1 MTDLGNVLI
10 RGIIGF
16 LLLLLLARIMGKKHI
31 TDMTFYEYIVGIA
44 IGSIAAELTF
54 SPHVRMSNFI
64 LGMIVWAILPVIA
77 SKLELHSLLFR
88 KLSEGMPT
96 TLIENGKIL
105 EENLK
110 KENLTVDE
118 LMIHLRQKDAFSLA
132 DVESAVMEKS
142 GLISILKK
150 KNTQPVT
157 PKDIGLLTQK
167 ESFPT
172 IVIIDGNLMEKSLQ
186 EHGYTKEWLLA
197 ELVKQGANDP
207 HDVFLAQIDSSG
219 NLYVDFYNDNDT
231 HAPKMKE
238 KLLTAASV
246 KQLQAD
252 LKRFSVESKNQQA
265 KTSYQQHA
273 DHMDQLI
280 NDLST
285 YMVD

>member
-1 MTDLGNVLI
+1 
-10 RGIIGF
+10 
-16 LLLLLLARIMGKKHI
+16 MGKKHI

-64 LGMIVWAILPVIA
+64 LGMIVWALLPVMA
-77 SKLELHSLLFR
+77 SKIELHSFRFR

-96 TLIENGKIL
+96 VLIENGKIL

-110 KENLTVDE
+110 KESLTVDE

-132 DVESAVMEKS
+132 DIESAVMEKS
-142 GLISILKK
+142 GLISVLKK
-150 KNTQPVT
+150 KNRQPVT
-157 PKDIGLLTQK
+157 PKDIGLLTPK

-172 IVIIDGNLMEKSLQ
+172 IVIIDGNLLERSLQ

-197 ELVKQGANDP
+197 ELMKQGANDP

-231 HAPKMKE
+231 YAPKMKE

-252 LKRFSVESKNQQA
+252 LKRFSVASTNQQA
-265 KTSYQQHA
+265 KTLYQHHA